1 LKKKI
6 NLIIMA
12 AVLFLFAFKLSA
24 QMAVN
29 SDGSLPDN
37 SAMLDIKATNKG
49 FLPPRIALT
58 AINSAAPV
66 TSPATG
72 LLVYNTSTAGVTPY
86 NVTPGYYE
94 WNGNLW
100 RRVTVSDG
108 TNPGDMLFWNGT
120 SWVRIPVGSNGQ
132 ALILNGTQPGW
143 GQPPAMIP
151 IVNTSGVVNISSASA
166 SGGGNVSDGGA
177 IVTSRG
183 VCWST
188 ASNPTIFNNK
198 VLAGSGSGT
207 FSCNIT
213 GLTANTTYH
222 VRAFATNS
230 VGTAYGAD
238 STFIT
243 INIVTAPASSVTANS
258 SISGGTISSD
268 GGTTITAR
276 GVCWNT
282 VSNPTTANFK
292 SINGTGAGS
301 YTSNLTQLSA
311 NTIYYVRAYYINS
324 SGTFYGNEQI
334 FLTSATTPTVVTADT
349 SNVSKTT
356 AQCGGTITNDGGSS
370 ISGRGVCWN
379 TSANPT
385 TSNNKTEDGVGSG
398 SFTSTITGLSQN
410 TTYYVR
416 AYATNASGTSY
427 GNNTTFMTKG
437 TLPSVTTV
445 EVSNI
450 LNNTAVAYG
459 NVTFT
464 GVPATTERGF
474 CWRTSPN
481 PTIIHNKIT
490 AGSGSGLFS
499 ATLNTLAPGTT
510 YYLRSYATS
519 SAGTVYGNELT
530 FPTSNAY
537 YEGFENGFPS
547 NWTGIGWTVLP
558 ESPYEL
564 FNCLR
569 ASQLNDSI
577 CFSKTITSS
586 NGYISFYYHEL
597 APNGCTTP
605 AKTTFF
611 INNIPV
617 AEYNDSFWTIHS
629 VSLTPGTYNFKWK
642 LTSLPCRQYG
652 FLDYIIV
659 NP

>member
-1 LKKKI
+1 
-6 NLIIMA
+6 
-12 AVLFLFAFKLSA
+12 
-24 QMAVN
+24 
-29 SDGSLPDN
+29 
-37 SAMLDIKATNKG
+37 
-49 FLPPRIALT
+49 
-58 AINSAAPV
+58 
-66 TSPATG
+66 
-72 LLVYNTSTAGVTPY
+72 
-86 NVTPGYYE
+86 
-94 WNGNLW
+94 
-100 RRVTVSDG
+100 
-108 TNPGDMLFWNGT
+108 
-120 SWVRIPVGSNGQ
+120 
-132 ALILNGTQPGW
+132 
-143 GQPPAMIP
+143 MIP

-398 SFTSTITGLSQN
+398 SFT
-410 TTYYVR
+410 
-416 AYATNASGTSY
+416 
-427 GNNTTFMTKG
+427 
-437 TLPSVTTV
+437 
-445 EVSNI
+445 
-450 LNNTAVAYG
+450 
-459 NVTFT
+459 
-464 GVPATTERGF
+464 
-474 CWRTSPN
+474 RTR
-481 PTIIHNKIT
+481 PTM
-490 AGSGSGLFS
+490 SGLMPPTHLVLVT
-499 ATLNTLAPGTT
+499 ATIRPL
-510 YYLRSYATS
+510 
-519 SAGTVYGNELT
+519 
-530 FPTSNAY
+530 
-537 YEGFENGFPS
+537 
-547 NWTGIGWTVLP
+547 
-558 ESPYEL
+558 
-564 FNCLR
+564 
-569 ASQLNDSI
+569 
-577 CFSKTITSS
+577 
-586 NGYISFYYHEL
+586 
-597 APNGCTTP
+597 
-605 AKTTFF
+605 
-611 INNIPV
+611 
-617 AEYNDSFWTIHS
+617 
-629 VSLTPGTYNFKWK
+629 
-642 LTSLPCRQYG
+642 
-652 FLDYIIV
+652 
-659 NP
+659 